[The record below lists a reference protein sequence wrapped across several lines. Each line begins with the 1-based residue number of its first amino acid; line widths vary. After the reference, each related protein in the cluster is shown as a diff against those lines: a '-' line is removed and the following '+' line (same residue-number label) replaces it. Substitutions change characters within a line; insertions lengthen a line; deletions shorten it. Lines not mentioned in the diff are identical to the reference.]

1 MLFIQILHLLFFH
14 QISLPPVVTLSKVV
28 NLKKSLFLSVLNNS
42 KWKDLLGMWRG
53 KHNKDMVVDY
63 YELLV
68 CVMLNVFISVFQSC
82 WGFIFY
88 LHIVIQTYQS
98 AFQKSEINT
107 LESAE
112 LTHCSAGIAPP
123 LLKTMKCWKIFF
135 FNLFM
140 YSFIKHFRQSW
151 IDQ

>member
-1 MLFIQILHLLFFH
+1 
-14 QISLPPVVTLSKVV
+14 
-28 NLKKSLFLSVLNNS
+28 
-42 KWKDLLGMWRG
+42 MWRG

-123 LLKTMKCWKIFF
+123 LLKKNNEVLEDLFF
-135 FNLFM
+135 YLFM
-140 YSFIKHFRQSW
+140 YSFIKHFRHSW